1 VRIEAALALRALA
14 EVDPTCVGGLT
25 SYGVTNLTA
34 LRESVSFEK
43 GSNLQFEV
51 DSLHGQATV
60 LAALVSISPKLP
72 LGYPAKLPGI
82 VFGVSKKMLTEHRR
96 NPVAATVEK
105 EAGWLLLSSLLASLP
120 KEELEE
126 DVFDILALWASLFTG
141 NPENEIKKTE
151 DLIVW
156 SAAVHALTAFIKC
169 FISPNVVNGGVL
181 LQPVLVYLSSALS
194 YVSALRVKELS
205 YVKPAVD
212 IFVIKT
218 LIAYQSL
225 PDPMSFKNDHPQIIQ
240 LCTFPFRY
248 ASECEESSCLR
259 LLLDK
264 RDAWLGPWIPGRDW
278 FEDELRA
285 FQGGKDGL
293 MPCVWEN
300 EISSFPQP
308 ETISKTLVNQMLL
321 FFGIIFA
328 SQDSDGMLSLLGII
342 EQCLKAG
349 KKQHWRKASLT
360 NICVGLL
367 AGFKALLSL
376 RPQTLGQEILGLA
389 QSIFLTRS
397 LLGDLNGATDP
408 NYTGSI
414 ALALGCI
421 HRSAGG
427 IALSTLVPATVSSI
441 SSLAK
446 SLVANL
452 RIWSMHGLLLTIE
465 AAGLSFVSH
474 VQATLS
480 LAMDILLADENGLV
494 DIQQGVGRLINAIVT
509 VLGPELA
516 PGSIFF
522 SRSKSAIA
530 EISCCQETSTMLE
543 SARFTQQLVLFA
555 PQAVSVHSHVQSL
568 LSTLSSRQPTLRHL
582 AVSTLRHLI
591 EKDPASVIV
600 EQIED
605 NLFFMLDEETDSEYN
620 WQLSANHNYAITLC
634 ILSFMSFTLDISMS
648 QSGKLSISKG
658 SQKILSL
665 TLYNTLHNGMMG
677 LLQVLATSMRNPEN
691 NNIAANDNPD
701 GDLRLNLGDD
711 ENMVPSSNSIQS
723 HKFQA
728 SIGAANREKYLRYKT
743 RLFAAECLSLLP
755 DAVGR
760 NSAHFDLFLARKEHA
775 SGQATGD
782 WLVLHLQEL
791 ISLAYQISTIQ
802 FENMQPVGVGLLG
815 TIVDKFEKAADPELP
830 GHLLLEQYQAQLVS
844 AVRTTLDTSSSPSLL
859 EAGLHLATKILT
871 SGIIS
876 GDQVVVRRIFSLISR
891 PLNDFEDIYYPS
903 FAEWVT
909 SKACD
914 SNCYHIK
921 IRLLAAHASLKCYI
935 YASMRKHQDGVPDKY
950 LALLPLFQKSSSIL
964 GKYWIRTLKD
974 YSYLCL
980 CLSPKRKGNLFLD
993 GLQSPIVSSKL
1004 RPCLDE
1010 SWPVILQALAHDAV
1024 PVNSEV
1030 NDCPEA
1036 SVDNTQ
1042 KHSVATYR
1050 YSMVELKH
1058 EDFKFLWGFSLLGLF
1073 QSQHPIFCR
1082 PIIQLAFGNA
1092 KHGGNLPSNEVKPSG
1107 LKLYEIV
1114 LPMFQF
1120 LLTERFFGAQLLTM
1134 DVCKELLQV
1143 LSYSTYMD
1151 NSWNSLAI
1159 SILSQVAQNCPQE
1172 IFNSENFALITMEL
1186 CLDYLFKVFRSTDT
1200 ISGTHLNSEVN
1211 VIQTLCSTTKAVINR
1226 IETKMHKN
1234 PKSVVLALVLIGYKC
1249 VREASTEVCL
1259 SEAIDMVNCTSP
1271 LLQRIIDDEAEPDDS
1286 FLPLRDMFGTCLS
1299 VVAALT
1305 KDCIEGF
1312 HLQEV
1317 KSFNQ
1322 RRLIHTKLAFSLEQI
1337 ISISKLALESKYA
1350 KDCEARNSICVGALR
1365 YCVRCIQTVNEYVR
1379 NITHTMAVQL
1389 IGLQFLKARIQKG
1402 VNTEDNSFIMFLV
1415 GEQITDIFTLIHKIL
1430 KNTITRESVAIA
1442 SECLSLLVLLQ
1453 TLSKG
1458 NDCQRSF
1465 MNLLL
1470 EAIVMIFLSTEDEFS
1485 QEVSDL
1491 RSTAVKLVSR
1501 LAQIPSSAIH
1511 FKDVLLSMPPLHRQ
1525 QLQDVIRA
1533 SVTHDK
1539 NPTDIKVPVLDIK
1552 MPKPSEGTEEKH
1564 SVPSSVAVMQTDEND
1579 KEEDEVSEDD
1589 WDAFQSFPVSK
1600 NEDGDDSKT
1609 EHAAEAKD
1617 PSPVKMS
1624 SETESSIGGVEFQEC
1639 SISKSINSEKEM
1651 KGDEY
1656 LEAVKEKHDQT
1667 YAGAKLE
1674 NEIQG
1679 MEEKLQN
1686 SGLQEE
1692 EGTSIPGNKLV
1703 SCDHKPEVEA
1713 EMEEKLQNSGLQEE
1727 GTSIPGNELV
1737 SADHKPEVEA
1747 EMEEKSQ
1754 NSVLQEEGTSI
1765 PGNELVSSDHKP
1777 EVEAEME
1784 EKSQNTGLQVE
1795 GTSVPG
1801 NELVSCDQKPK
1812 VEAETEEQL
1821 QNSGLQEERTS
1832 IRGNE
1837 LVSCDQKPELEA
1849 KGSIEEEVVS
1859 DSSTLQQGSI
1869 APDNSEQHNR
1879 CAEDA
1884 EKDGVNENGS
1894 HHPQLEM
1901 SESPIESEHNSM
1913 PKLLVLH
1920 ATQTG
1925 NALDAAERLSR
1936 EAERRACPVT
1946 LLSLDQYDPSLLPQ
1960 EEAVIFVVS
1969 TTGQGDTPDSMKV
1982 FWRYL
1987 LQRNLGQH
1995 WLKGVL
2001 YAVFG
2006 LGDSSYQKYNFFVLD
2021 KTLHFVA
2028 KKLDKRLMDLGGTA
2042 IVERGLGDDQHPS
2055 GYEASLDPWMSSLW
2069 RMLTMIKPE
2078 FLPNGP
2084 DVVNQDTV
2092 LIDQPKVQITYHNEN
2107 VESHISSTSD
2117 LTCLDIQIGSARS
2130 MHPGKSSSDRSRPG
2144 CFLKMVLDK
2153 TLSSVVVKNLPLT
2166 RSNCGK
2172 DVRHF
2177 EFEFISHAL
2186 EYETGDVLE
2195 ILPGQD
2201 SAVVDAFIQ
2210 RCNLDPD
2217 SFITVSPREM
2227 DHQNAH
2233 GSRIPVKLRTFVEFS
2248 MDVASASPRR
2258 YFFEVM
2264 SFFATAEHE
2273 RERLQ
2278 YFASPEGRDDLY
2290 QYNQK
2295 ERRTV
2300 LEVLE
2305 DFPSVQMP
2313 FEWLVQLVPPLKTR
2327 AFSISSSQLA
2337 HPNQVHLTVSVVSW
2351 TTPYKRK
2358 KKGLCSSWLAALD
2371 PRRGIYVPAWFHKGS
2386 LPTPSPS
2393 LPLILVGPGTG
2404 CAPFRGFVEERA
2416 VQSRT
2421 NSTAPIIFFFGCWN
2435 EDSDFLYRDL
2445 WLTHSQN
2452 NGVLSEAKGGGFYA
2466 AFSRDQPQKVYVQH
2480 KMREHS
2486 QRIWNLLA
2494 QGAAVYIAGSS
2505 TKMPS
2510 DVTSAFQ
2517 EIVSK
2522 ENEVSR
2528 EDAARWIRA
2537 LENMLRSSVRSFS
2550 TSARASQQCEK
2561 HKFLSPNSYLGSWEA
2576 PRDPKEAEAKLAR
2589 LRRDYAKQVK
2599 EVRKEYIREMEAMK
2613 MEKER
2618 KDEARREALRL
2629 ANQER
2634 KMLKAQAAQLRAQER
2649 DIEQQ
2654 HFRQTLLKERAEKLE
2669 NWRMKLKM
2677 HEEKKVEKKELLR
2690 RQSSMW
2696 IDEGNLEKKVVESMV
2711 EIMHL

>member
-1 VRIEAALALRALA
+1 MAKNYLAAATPLSRFGVLVAQLESIVASTVHKSPEPLLCFDLLSDLISAIDEDIKENILFCQRRCEDALYSLLVIGARRPVRHLASVAMAKVISKGDAISIYSRASSLQGFLSDGKRSEPQKIAGAAQCLGELYKHFGRRITSGLLETTIVATKLMKFNEEFVRQEALYMLRNALEGSGGSAASTAYSEAFRLIMRSATGDKSFAVRIAAARCLKAFASIGGPGLGVAELDNSASYCVKALEDPVSSVRDAFAETLGSLLALGMNPESQVQPRGKGPLPQAKKQEGGLQKHLILAFTKASGVKSRDVRVGLTLAWVFFLQVIRIKYLLPDSELQNFALQVMEMLRAETSVDAHALACVLYVLRVAVTDQMTEPTQRSFLVFLGKQLQSPEASPSMKVAALRTLSYTLKTLGEVPFEFKEVLDNTVVAAVSHSSKLVRIEAALALRALA

-25 SYGVTNLTA
+25 SYGVTDLTA
-34 LRESVSFEK
+34 LRESVSFDK
-43 GSNLQFEV
+43 GSNLQFEL

-72 LGYPAKLPGI
+72 LGYPARLPGL
-82 VFGVSKKMLTEHRR
+82 VFGVLKKMLTEHSR

-141 NPENEIKKTE
+141 NPENEIMKTE
-151 DLIVW
+151 DLMSRIYVW

-181 LQPVLVYLSSALS
+181 LQPVLVYLSSALA
-194 YVSALRVKELS
+194 YISALRAKELA

-212 IFVIKT
+212 VFIIKT

-225 PDPMSFKNDHPQIIQ
+225 PDPVSFKNDHPQIIQ

-321 FFGIIFA
+321 FFGSIFA
-328 SQDSDGMLSLLGII
+328 SQDSGGMLSLLGII

-367 AGFKALLSL
+367 AGFKTLLSF
-376 RPQTLGQEILGLA
+376 RPQTLEQEILGLA
-389 QSIFLTRS
+389 QSIFLGILAEGDICASQRRASSESLGYLARFGNDIFTARMTRS

-408 NYTGSI
+408 NYAGSI

-446 SLVANL
+446 SSVAHL
-452 RIWSMHGLLLTIE
+452 QIWSMHGLLLTIE

-480 LAMDILLADENGLV
+480 LAMDILLSDENGLV

-530 EISCCQETSTMLE
+530 EISCWQETSTMLE

-605 NLFFMLDEETDSEYN
+605 NLFYMLDEETDSEIGN
-620 WQLSANHNYAITLC
+620 LVRTTIMRLLC
-634 ILSFMSFTLDISMS
+634 ASCPSCPSHWMSVCR
-648 QSGKLSISKG
+648 KV
-658 SQKILSL
+658 
-665 TLYNTLHNGMMG
+665 
-677 LLQVLATSMRNPEN
+677 VLATSMRNTEN
-691 NNIAANDNPD
+691 NNIGANDNSD
-701 GDLRLNLGDD
+701 GDTRLNLGDD
-711 ENMVPSSNSIQS
+711 ENMVPGSNSVQS

-743 RLFAAECLSLLP
+743 RLFAAECLSHLP

-760 NSAHFDLFLARKEHA
+760 NPAHFDLFLARKEHA

-815 TIVDKFEKAADPELP
+815 TIVDKFEKTADPELP

-909 SKACD
+909 SK
-914 SNCYHIK
+914 IK

-964 GKYWIRTLKD
+964 GKYWIHTLKD

-980 CLSPKRKGNLFLD
+980 CLSPKRKWNLFLD
-993 GLQSPIVSSKL
+993 GLRSPIVSSKL

-1010 SWPVILQALAHDAV
+1010 SWPVILQALALDAI
-1024 PVNSEV
+1024 PVNSEG
-1030 NDCPEA
+1030 NGA
-1036 SVDNTQ
+1036 SVENTP
-1042 KHSVATYR
+1042 KHSVTTYQ
-1050 YSMVELKH
+1050 YSMVELKC

-1073 QSQHPIFCR
+1073 QSQHPMLCR
-1082 PIIQLAFGNA
+1082 PIIQLAVVNA
-1092 KHGGNLPSNEVKPSG
+1092 KHDGNLTSNEVKPSG
-1107 LKLYEIV
+1107 FKLYEIV

-1120 LLTERFFGAQLLTM
+1120 LLTERFFGAGLLTK
-1134 DVCKELLQV
+1134 DICKELLQI
-1143 LSYSTYMD
+1143 LLYSTYMD

-1200 ISGTHLNSEVN
+1200 ISVTHPNSEVN

-1226 IETKMHKN
+1226 IETKVHKN
-1234 PKSVVLALVLIGYKC
+1234 PKSVVLALVLISYKC

-1271 LLQRIIDDEAEPDDS
+1271 LLKRIIDDEAEPDDS
-1286 FLPLRDMFGTCLS
+1286 ILPLRDMFGTCLS

-1312 HLQEV
+1312 HLQKV

-1337 ISISKLALESKYA
+1337 ISISKLALESKDA
-1350 KDCEARNSICVGALR
+1350 EDCEARNSICVGALR
-1365 YCVRCIQTVNEYVR
+1365 YCVRCIQTVLSDSN
-1379 NITHTMAVQL
+1379 MQVQV
-1389 IGLQFLKARIQKG
+1389 IGLQFLKARIQRG
-1402 VNTEDNSFIMFLV
+1402 VNAEDNSFIMFLV
-1415 GEQITDIFTLIHKIL
+1415 GELITDIFTLIHKML
-1430 KNTITRESVAIA
+1430 KNTITRESVTIA

-1470 EAIVMIFLSTEDEFS
+1470 EAIVMIFLSTEDGFS

-1525 QLQDVIRA
+1525 QLQGVIRA

-1539 NPTDIKVPVLDIK
+1539 NPTDLKVPVLDIK
-1552 MPKPSEGTEEKH
+1552 MPKPSEGNEEKH
-1564 SVPSSVAVMQTDEND
+1564 SIPSSAAVMQTDEND

-1609 EHAAEAKD
+1609 EHVAEGKD
-1617 PSPVKMS
+1617 PSPVKVS
-1624 SETESSIGGVEFQEC
+1624 SEMESSIGGVEFQEC
-1639 SISKSINSEKEM
+1639 SISKSINSEKDL
-1651 KGDEY
+1651 KGDEC
-1656 LEAVKEKHDQT
+1656 LVAVKEKHDQT
-1667 YAGAKLE
+1667 YPGVKKPHDNE
-1674 NEIQG
+1674 NQEI
-1679 MEEKLQN
+1679 EEKLQN
-1686 SGLQEE
+1686 SVLQEEGTSIPASELVSCDQKPEVGAEMVEKLQNSGPQDEGTSIPGNELVSCDQKSEVEAEVEEKLHNSGLQEE
-1692 EGTSIPGNKLV
+1692 VTLIPGNKLV
-1703 SCDHKPEVEA
+1703 SCEPKPEVEA
-1713 EMEEKLQNSGLQEE
+1713 EMEEKLQNSGLQVE
-1727 GTSIPGNELV
+1727 GTSIPGNELI
-1737 SADHKPEVEA
+1737 SCGQKPQVEA
-1747 EMEEKSQ
+1747 E
-1754 NSVLQEEGTSI
+1754 
-1765 PGNELVSSDHKP
+1765 
-1777 EVEAEME
+1777 
-1784 EKSQNTGLQVE
+1784 
-1795 GTSVPG
+1795 
-1801 NELVSCDQKPK
+1801 
-1812 VEAETEEQL
+1812 
-1821 QNSGLQEERTS
+1821 
-1832 IRGNE
+1832 
-1837 LVSCDQKPELEA
+1837 
-1849 KGSIEEEVVS
+1849 GSIEEEVVS
-1859 DSSTLQQGSI
+1859 DSPTLQQGFCE
-1869 APDNSEQHNR
+1869 PDNSEQHNR
-1879 CAEDA
+1879 CDEDA
-1884 EKDGVNENGS
+1884 EKDGVNENEG
-1894 HHPQLEM
+1894 HPPQLEM
-1901 SESPIESEHNSM
+1901 SETPIESE
-1913 PKLLVLH
+1913 
-1920 ATQTG
+1920 
-1925 NALDAAERLSR
+1925 
-1936 EAERRACPVT
+1936 
-1946 LLSLDQYDPSLLPQ
+1946 Y
-1960 EEAVIFVVS
+1960 
-1969 TTGQGDTPDSMKV
+1969 
-1982 FWRYL
+1982 
-1987 LQRNLGQH
+1987 
-1995 WLKGVL
+1995 
-2001 YAVFG
+2001 
-2006 LGDSSYQKYNFFVLD
+2006 
-2021 KTLHFVA
+2021 
-2028 KKLDKRLMDLGGTA
+2028 
-2042 IVERGLGDDQHPS
+2042 
-2055 GYEASLDPWMSSLW
+2055 
-2069 RMLTMIKPE
+2069 
-2078 FLPNGP
+2078 
-2084 DVVNQDTV
+2084 
-2092 LIDQPKVQITYHNEN
+2092 
-2107 VESHISSTSD
+2107 
-2117 LTCLDIQIGSARS
+2117 
-2130 MHPGKSSSDRSRPG
+2130 
-2144 CFLKMVLDK
+2144 
-2153 TLSSVVVKNLPLT
+2153 
-2166 RSNCGK
+2166 
-2172 DVRHF
+2172 
-2177 EFEFISHAL
+2177 
-2186 EYETGDVLE
+2186 
-2195 ILPGQD
+2195 
-2201 SAVVDAFIQ
+2201 
-2210 RCNLDPD
+2210 
-2217 SFITVSPREM
+2217 
-2227 DHQNAH
+2227 
-2233 GSRIPVKLRTFVEFS
+2233 
-2248 MDVASASPRR
+2248 
-2258 YFFEVM
+2258 
-2264 SFFATAEHE
+2264 
-2273 RERLQ
+2273 
-2278 YFASPEGRDDLY
+2278 
-2290 QYNQK
+2290 
-2295 ERRTV
+2295 
-2300 LEVLE
+2300 
-2305 DFPSVQMP
+2305 
-2313 FEWLVQLVPPLKTR
+2313 
-2327 AFSISSSQLA
+2327 
-2337 HPNQVHLTVSVVSW
+2337 
-2351 TTPYKRK
+2351 
-2358 KKGLCSSWLAALD
+2358 
-2371 PRRGIYVPAWFHKGS
+2371 
-2386 LPTPSPS
+2386 
-2393 LPLILVGPGTG
+2393 
-2404 CAPFRGFVEERA
+2404 
-2416 VQSRT
+2416 
-2421 NSTAPIIFFFGCWN
+2421 NST
-2435 EDSDFLYRDL
+2435 
-2445 WLTHSQN
+2445 
-2452 NGVLSEAKGGGFYA
+2452 
-2466 AFSRDQPQKVYVQH
+2466 
-2480 KMREHS
+2480 
-2486 QRIWNLLA
+2486 
-2494 QGAAVYIAGSS
+2494 
-2505 TKMPS
+2505 
-2510 DVTSAFQ
+2510 
-2517 EIVSK
+2517 
-2522 ENEVSR
+2522 
-2528 EDAARWIRA
+2528 
-2537 LENMLRSSVRSFS
+2537 
-2550 TSARASQQCEK
+2550 
-2561 HKFLSPNSYLGSWEA
+2561 
-2576 PRDPKEAEAKLAR
+2576 
-2589 LRRDYAKQVK
+2589 
-2599 EVRKEYIREMEAMK
+2599 
-2613 MEKER
+2613 
-2618 KDEARREALRL
+2618 
-2629 ANQER
+2629 
-2634 KMLKAQAAQLRAQER
+2634 
-2649 DIEQQ
+2649 
-2654 HFRQTLLKERAEKLE
+2654 KLE
-2669 NWRMKLKM
+2669 PFAED
-2677 HEEKKVEKKELLR
+2677 HKE
-2690 RQSSMW
+2690 
-2696 IDEGNLEKKVVESMV
+2696 
-2711 EIMHL
+2711 